1 MTDREETGPDNSRRY
16 WRANLKL
23 MGLLLAIWFTVS
35 FGFGILLAEP
45 LNEIRFFGFKFG
57 FWWAQQGSIYVF
69 VILIFVYAA
78 VMKRLDRKYGVGD
91 RGADD

>member
-1 MTDREETGPDNSRRY
+1 MPADEPQLSRARRY

-23 MGLLLAIWFTVS
+23 MALLLAIWFTVS
-35 FGFGILLAEP
+35 FGFGIVLADP
-45 LNEIRFFGFKFG
+45 LNEVRFFGFKLG

-69 VILIFVYAA
+69 VVLIFVYAA

-91 RGADD
+91 KNPDA